1 MSGIHKN
8 TDFGCMPEC
17 SVLESERSLRNEI
30 IEKDFK
36 IPTQKIVHLNCSR
49 VDGREIG
56 CDVTFFTAKNFQLLP
71 YKTLVSNHCSEDK
84 KWSPKN
90 QAQG

>member
-8 TDFGCMPEC
+8 TDFGCMSEC

-56 CDVTFFTAKNFQLLP
+56 CDVTFFTAKNF
-71 YKTLVSNHCSEDK
+71 
-84 KWSPKN
+84 
-90 QAQG
+90 